1 MAKIEPSLPDG
12 LEYTIPFNT
21 TKFVSAAISNVYRT
35 LVEAGLLVLVVILV
49 FLQNW
54 RALLVPAT
62 TVPVTIVGAFSFLYV
77 FGFSINLLTLF
88 ALILAIGIVVDDAIV
103 IVENAS
109 HHIETGEAPREATI
123 KAMNEV
129 TGPVIAI
136 TFVLMAV
143 FIPTAF
149 LGGITGQMYRQF
161 ALTIAATAVISAVD
175 KLVPDKAVAARILS
189 VDATMTPIA
198 KRDGALIAFGCEQHN
213 CGSHNWAI
221 SLKPDG
227 TRPRICYKPDG
238 ESPRWYGDQPV
249 GAAKDS
255 CPSGDTGGPA

>member
-1 MAKIEPSLPDG
+1 MKVASL
-12 LEYTIPFNT
+12 
-21 TKFVSAAISNVYRT
+21 V
-35 LVEAGLLVLVVILV
+35 
-49 FLQNW
+49 
-54 RALLVPAT
+54 AT
-62 TVPVTIVGAFSFLYV
+62 V
-77 FGFSINLLTLF
+77 
-88 ALILAIGIVVDDAIV
+88 
-103 IVENAS
+103 
-109 HHIETGEAPREATI
+109 
-123 KAMNEV
+123 
-129 TGPVIAI
+129 
-136 TFVLMAV
+136 TFVLLAGCQQAPPAGDNATASAGQP
-143 FIPTAF
+143 PTRQTLPTPLAAAA
-149 LGGITGQMYRQF
+149 GGADLSGFVGRYPFDGAKGARFVDQP
-161 ALTIAATAVISAVD
+161 AVISAVD